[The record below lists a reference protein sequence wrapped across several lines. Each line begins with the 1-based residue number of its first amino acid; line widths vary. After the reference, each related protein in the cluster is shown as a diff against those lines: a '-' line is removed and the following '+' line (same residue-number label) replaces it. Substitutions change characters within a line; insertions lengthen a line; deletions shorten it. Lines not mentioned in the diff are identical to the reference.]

1 MGLLYQFLAS
11 VAKLYPHQPED
22 PQTHRARVWAGRT
35 FCCILLSTNFTT
47 IDKAKSNL
55 CRHYG
60 KTSRVS
66 NHIAAVGGGLV
77 ADAAKYAAALLRQDV
92 SILDTTILISRI

>member
-1 MGLLYQFLAS
+1 M
-11 VAKLYPHQPED
+11 
-22 PQTHRARVWAGRT
+22 
-35 FCCILLSTNFTT
+35 
-47 IDKAKSNL
+47 
-55 CRHYG
+55 
-60 KTSRVS
+60 SRVS